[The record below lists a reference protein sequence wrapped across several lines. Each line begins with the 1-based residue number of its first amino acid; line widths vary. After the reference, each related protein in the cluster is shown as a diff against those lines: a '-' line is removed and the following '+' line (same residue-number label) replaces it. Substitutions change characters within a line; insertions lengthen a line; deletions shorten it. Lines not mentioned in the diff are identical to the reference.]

1 MLYKKEVGNM
11 NFTDVQ
17 RTLKSF
23 FEKNSFSFLFMQVS
37 GIVAILYPIY
47 IILTR
52 FSCFNIIT
60 GIISWV
66 SILFYFAYILGLIM
80 CIAKNDFVSIS
91 IAFGLNVILG
101 IVDICVFSFSIS
113 YIISIIAY
121 IILTFAA
128 LNCVNKFD

>member
-1 MLYKKEVGNM
+1 M